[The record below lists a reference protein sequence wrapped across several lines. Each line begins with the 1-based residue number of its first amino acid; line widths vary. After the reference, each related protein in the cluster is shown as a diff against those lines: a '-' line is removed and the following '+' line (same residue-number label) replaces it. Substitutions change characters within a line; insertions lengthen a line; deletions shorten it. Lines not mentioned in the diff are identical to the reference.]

1 MGATM
6 NLLSGVVVVLLM
18 TARAA
23 SAQEPKPVSFL
34 KDVVWA
40 VAVDPTTYAPSVVT
54 WKATRLDWRSSQVFF
69 ENGWAE
75 RNPRFT
81 VGGGSPGVPVD
92 YAAGN
97 QTILIDALANLQLS
111 VLHNLSERLVEHLLL
126 PRYPKHRKLIRTLG
140 WIERSAVASYWTYR
154 LSAGHFRQWQENE
167 RRARELG
174 YR

>member
-1 MGATM
+1 MSATM
-6 NLLSGVVVVLLM
+6 NLLCGVVVVLFVA
-18 TARAA
+18 ARVV
-23 SAQEPKPVSFL
+23 SAQEREPASFL
-34 KDVVWA
+34 TDVVWA
-40 VAVDPTTYAPSVVT
+40 VAFDPTTYAPSAVA

-69 ENGWAE
+69 ENGWTE

-81 VGGGSPGVPVD
+81 VGGASPGVPVD

-97 QTILIDALANLQLS
+97 HTIFMDALANLQLS

-126 PRYPKHRKLIRTLG
+126 PRYPRHRKLIRTLG

-154 LSAGHFRQWQENE
+154 LSAGHLRQWQENE
-167 RRARELG
+167 RLAREFG